1 MQSGDLA
8 RVAHNFIVPVYNP
21 NGVIALGYAK
31 SGELIFVTKAEAL
44 GSGVAR
50 GYAEIIHPSI
60 GLCLIERALLEV
72 VSETG

>member
-1 MQSGDLA
+1 MKSGDLA

-31 SGELIFVTKAEAL
+31 SGELVLVTKAEAL
-44 GSGVAR
+44 GSGIAR
-50 GYAEIIHPSI
+50 GFTEITHSSI

-72 VSETG
+72 ISETG

>member
-8 RVAHNFIVPVYNP
+8 RVAHEFIVPVYNLS
-21 NGVIALGYAK
+21 GVIALGYLK
-31 SGELIFVTKAEAL
+31 SGELVLVSKAEAL

-50 GYAEIIHPSI
+50 GYTEIIHSSI

-72 VSETG
+72 ISETG